1 VVIAFIYTMA
11 QPYIFHSS
19 IIRRYWNFIHLSS
32 LRSENFRGMLKDET
46 RPLEVLEKL
55 PEVEKASPAITI
67 QQLDKAM

>member
-1 VVIAFIYTMA
+1 
-11 QPYIFHSS
+11 
-19 IIRRYWNFIHLSS
+19 
-32 LRSENFRGMLKDET
+32 MLKDET